1 MNAAFAIGRVAL
13 VAVFVISGVL
23 KLLNIPG
30 TADLI
35 QGKLVIPAQLSDLKT
50 QIETATSM
58 SIWQILAIAAGLV
71 EAGCGLLIAFGIL
84 TRTAAVVL
92 LLFTAV
98 VTFYFHDFWNMSG
111 ADKDTNMIMA
121 LKNLSI
127 IGALLMIAAW
137 PRRVVVAEVATATGD
152 RLEPL

>member
-35 QGKLVIPAQLSDLKT
+35 QGKLVIPAQLGDLKT

-58 SIWQILAIAAGLV
+58 SIWQILAIAAGVV

-127 IGALLMIAAW
+127 VGALLMIAAW
-137 PRRVVVAEVATATGD
+137 PRRVVVAEVAPSAD